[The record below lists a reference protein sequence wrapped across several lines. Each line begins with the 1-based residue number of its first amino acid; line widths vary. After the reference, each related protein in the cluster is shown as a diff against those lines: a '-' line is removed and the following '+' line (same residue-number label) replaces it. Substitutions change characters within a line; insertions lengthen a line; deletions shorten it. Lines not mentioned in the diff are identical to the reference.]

1 MYESQRLIVT
11 TPDELIHGI
20 YLMKR
25 DGWRLV
31 QIHCVRV
38 EEGFELNYTFDKDL
52 EFVNYRVIL
61 PIEQEIVSISRIF
74 SPAFL
79 YENELKDLFGVKIG
93 GITIDYD
100 GNLYRVAQKT
110 PFKEYVPPQPAF
122 PAPRPVVK
130 PAAAVGAADLPSVAP
145 VAPVVMSMPAT
156 AAGTN
161 LAADAP
167 RKED

>member
-11 TPDELIHGI
+11 TPEELIHGI

-25 DGWRLV
+25 DGYRLV

-38 EEGFELNYTFDKDL
+38 EEGFELNYTFDRNL

-61 PIEQEIVSISRIF
+61 PVDQEIVSISRIF

-100 GNLYRVAQKT
+100 GALYRVAQKT
-110 PFKEYVPPQPAF
+110 PFKEYVAPQPAA
-122 PAPRPVVK
+122 PAPKPVVK
-130 PAAAVGAADLPSVAP
+130 PAAPAAAESA
-145 VAPVVMSMPAT
+145 PAT
-156 AAGTN
+156 EATPAAET
-161 LAADAP
+161 P
-167 RKED
+167 KKED